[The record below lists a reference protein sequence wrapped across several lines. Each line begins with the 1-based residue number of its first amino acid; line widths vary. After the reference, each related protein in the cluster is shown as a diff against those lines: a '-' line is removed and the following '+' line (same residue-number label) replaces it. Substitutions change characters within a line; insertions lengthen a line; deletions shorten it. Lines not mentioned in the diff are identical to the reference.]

1 MQRHGVTKG
10 MTHGWRMVAS
20 SGEATL
26 GWDDV
31 LGKQLGALEKLA
43 EFWKCG
49 AFEWLLS
56 AAGIVR
62 FPQDS
67 HTGNKFYRVPRLDS
81 RGQGYFSLV

>member
-1 MQRHGVTKG
+1 MSFVWKDGKHVQRHGVTKG

-49 AFEWLLS
+49 AFECC
-56 AAGIVR
+56 V
-62 FPQDS
+62 
-67 HTGNKFYRVPRLDS
+67 K
-81 RGQGYFSLV
+81 